1 MQQCPKLVML
11 STAMVRAEDILA
23 RVVCTRAAF
32 PVDSFFLLHEVVA
45 GKRRAQII
53 E

>member
-11 STAMVRAEDILA
+11 STAMVRVEDILA
-23 RVVCTRAAF
+23 RAVCTRAAF
-32 PVDSFFLLHEVVA
+32 PADSIFLLREVVA

>member
-23 RVVCTRAAF
+23 RAVCTCAAF
-32 PVDSFFLLHEVVA
+32 PAESISLLREVVA
-45 GKRRAQII
+45 GKSRAQII